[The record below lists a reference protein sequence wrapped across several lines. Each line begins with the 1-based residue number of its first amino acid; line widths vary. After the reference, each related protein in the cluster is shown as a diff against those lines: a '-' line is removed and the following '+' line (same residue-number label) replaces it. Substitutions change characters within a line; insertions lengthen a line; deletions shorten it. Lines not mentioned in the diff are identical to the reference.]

1 MAKDDYE
8 EEDEVYADLRKK
20 FKKYIMLNK

>member
-8 EEDEVYADLRKK
+8 EEDEVYADLQKK
-20 FKKYIMLNK
+20 FKKYIMRNK